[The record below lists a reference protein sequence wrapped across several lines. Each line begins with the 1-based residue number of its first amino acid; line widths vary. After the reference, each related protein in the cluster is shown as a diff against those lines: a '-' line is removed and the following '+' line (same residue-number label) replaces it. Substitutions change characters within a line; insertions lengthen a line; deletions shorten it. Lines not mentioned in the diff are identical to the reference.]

1 MRIRDVLKPKELYL
15 PSGGRSV
22 AANRTRTMAAPVQAP
37 SRIAR
42 RRERLASQDIFVTAD
57 PNDEMTGDLPPALNP
72 SPTSLAP
79 LSTPHTRD
87 LDFIKGQIP
96 TSEANRTVIRA
107 FCLPAMKLSPPSFD
121 LSQVSTASGGGLVG
135 AVRPLSTRLW
145 VSTNQRSMRDWTKHP
160 AENETRLQKQA
171 RPVLRLSIKA
181 TRIRRGSETS
191 DAIRYK
197 KHLWKHFTRSVIG
210 ALLGGRFRHDR
221 LS

>member
-15 PSGGRSV
+15 PRGARSV
-22 AANRTRTMAAPVQAP
+22 AANLTRTMAAPVQAP

-181 TRIRRGSETS
+181 TRIRRGSRRAMRS
-191 DAIRYK
+191 DIRNTFGNIL
-197 KHLWKHFTRSVIG
+197 HAASL
-210 ALLGGRFRHDR
+210 ALCWAVASDMID
-221 LS
+221 

>member
-87 LDFIKGQIP
+87 LDFIKAKWPDFRGKP
-96 TSEANRTVIRA
+96 NSNPSV
-107 FCLPAMKLSPPSFD
+107 LPRSDEIVSPYFRFIPSFYGHWGR
-121 LSQVSTASGGGLVG
+121 SGRCTAGDQHSISG
-135 AVRPLSTRLW
+135 
-145 VSTNQRSMRDWTKHP
+145 RS
-160 AENETRLQKQA
+160 
-171 RPVLRLSIKA
+171 
-181 TRIRRGSETS
+181 
-191 DAIRYK
+191 
-197 KHLWKHFTRSVIG
+197 
-210 ALLGGRFRHDR
+210 
-221 LS
+221 